1 LPAAQRIRWVR
12 QYFAISKVLMKKIAI
27 AIFVSAAAFGGSAQ
41 ATAPATFELKGYALG
56 ADLANCPAGFTTD
69 RDGAITQC
77 RSLRETLG
85 GKPVK
90 YFVIYT
96 YKAKIV
102 GVAARGMDKPMD
114 VANALIMKFGQ
125 PLESKKRLQ
134 EYTWNKGDAI
144 MRVDA
149 FNSTGGTVMLKDFA
163 GYGAG
168 KAENARAAQSDL

>member
-1 LPAAQRIRWVR
+1 
-12 QYFAISKVLMKKIAI
+12 
-27 AIFVSAAAFGGSAQ
+27 
-41 ATAPATFELKGYALG
+41 
-56 ADLANCPAGFTTD
+56 
-69 RDGAITQC
+69 
-77 RSLRETLG
+77 
-85 GKPVK
+85 
-90 YFVIYT
+90 
-96 YKAKIV
+96 V

-125 PLESKKRLQ
+125 PLESKQRLQ